1 MMNDVIIRNVI
12 EKDLERCHLIESTAY
27 AGDEAATREKIA
39 VRIQRYPAGF
49 IVMEVDGIVVGFI
62 NGGAT
67 IDVQLSDSAFKE
79 LVGHDSNGPHVVIM
93 SVAVHPDFQRRGY
106 ASQLM
111 SDFIRRMQ
119 DMHKQS
125 IHLVCQA
132 HLIAFYESFGYQ
144 VIGES
149 AANYGGLSWHDMRL
163 DLPVTRHPSDSGH

>member
-1 MMNDVIIRNVI
+1 MIRTVQI
-12 EKDLERCHLIESTAY
+12 QDLERCHLIERTAY
-27 AGDEAATREKIA
+27 AGDEAATQEKIA

-49 IVMEVDGIVVGFI
+49 IVMEVGGIVVGFI

-67 IDVQLSDSAFKE
+67 FEVQLSDSAFKE
-79 LVGHDSNGPHVVIM
+79 LVGHDENGPHVVIM

-119 DMHKQS
+119 DMRKQS

-132 HLIAFYESFGYQ
+132 HLIPFYESFGYQ

-149 AANYGGLSWHDMRL
+149 SANYGGLSWHDMRL
-163 DLPVTRHPSDSGH
+163 DLPVIGNPSD